1 MSKKRIWISFAIEA
15 AVAVIFGLVY
25 LGLSLLD
32 FIRLPEMIATIL
44 LLITMTAGVLAVSS
58 LVKGILMV
66 WPAKTHR
73 ARTMVTISASLCN
86 YAAALIIL
94 CWGLSIL
101 GVNIGTIV
109 ASVGILALVVGFGA
123 ETLIEDVITGM
134 FMIFENQYNV
144 GDIVEVNGFRGT
156 VSVIGIRTTCI
167 MDNGGNVKIIN
178 NSDMKNLLNK
188 SDNSSKALCDFH
200 IPYDT
205 DLLKL
210 EEQIPGILEEIYKR
224 YENTD
229 VMSAKPHYLGV
240 QELGSSAIV
249 LRFVAEVP
257 EKSIYSTAR
266 VLNHDLYIEFKK
278 LGITCPYKQ
287 VDVHNC

>member
-1 MSKKRIWISFAIEA
+1 MNTKKTNWKAFIAEVVI
-15 AVAVIFGLVY
+15 AVV
-25 LGLSLLD
+25 
-32 FIRLPEMIATIL
+32 ATVLCIL
-44 LLITMTAGVLAVSS
+44 LKNINLPRFVWIVLKLVQMIAGVLAAGT
-58 LVKGILMV
+58 LVKGIV
-66 WPAKTHR
+66 AGWPAKTHR
-73 ARTMVTISASLCN
+73 SQTMVTIIASLCN
-86 YAAALIIL
+86 YVVALVLL

-167 MDNGGNVKIIN
+167 TDNGGNVKIIN

-188 SDNSSKALCDFH
+188 SDNSSKAVCDFG
-200 IPYDT
+200 IPYET

-210 EEQIPGILEEIYKR
+210 EEQIPAVLDTIYKQ
-224 YENTD
+224 YENTN
-229 VMSAKPHYLGV
+229 VMSAKPVYLGV
-240 QELGSSAIV
+240 QELGASAVV
-249 LRFVAEVP
+249 LRFVVEVP
-257 EKSIYSTAR
+257 ETSIYSTAR
-266 VLNHDLYIEFKK
+266 VLNHDLFIEFKK
-278 LGITCPYKQ
+278 LGVTCPYTQ
-287 VDVHNC
+287 VDVHNN